1 MNKFGGRLKNLLR
14 LDLLVNINNNDNDND
29 NDSDICCSMLVVIIP

>member
-14 LDLLVNINNNDNDND
+14 LDVLVNSNNNNDND